1 MQGAHSCIGPL
12 GLIINTAAQFVN
24 SMVEPREVRT
34 LFIDDTGS
42 QSRRKLDEDVGEP
55 TPNRLR

>member
-1 MQGAHSCIGPL
+1 MQGAHSRIRPL

-34 LFIDDTGS
+34 LLVDNTGS

-55 TPNRLR
+55 ARNRMS